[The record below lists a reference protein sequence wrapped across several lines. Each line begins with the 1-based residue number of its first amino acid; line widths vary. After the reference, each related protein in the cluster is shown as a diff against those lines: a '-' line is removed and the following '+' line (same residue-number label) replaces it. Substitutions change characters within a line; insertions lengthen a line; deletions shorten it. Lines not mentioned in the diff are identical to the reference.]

1 MNHLPTSDDQ
11 MAAHVGT
18 RLAEAQQLV
27 GFGKRSDALAVLR
40 GMLPLKATGAFWG
53 AVAQQLFQLSD
64 LAGAEKAA
72 RNFQKGCPGDEKAA
86 LGLSMILADAG
97 KLREALSFAQR
108 ALTLQP
114 DDPVAHYCMGL
125 ILSRENKIKSAL
137 KHFQKAVEIRPDHS
151 DALEYIAYLSKGAP
165 EQGDLRAIDDALASN
180 VHAGRPGEAAL
191 WYARA
196 AWLERGGDFDDAF
209 SAYEEGARLMRA
221 QSSFGITALERYVD
235 RLKLSFSESFFTAS
249 QKHAYP
255 NKSPIFIVG
264 VPRSGTTL
272 VETSIAAHSKVSSA
286 GETTL
291 VSLATMPYGSF
302 EPVDLARINA
312 ELERGGNPW
321 SEMGLVLKKSY
332 ADRVGRNRRVTEK
345 NLGNHFLLGAIA
357 MIASRAPIIYCV
369 RDPAATAW
377 SSFKTRFRTGNE
389 WSYDFDSIVRY
400 QELYGELMKH
410 WQETLP
416 GNPIFEVRYEDLVS
430 RPEEVIPAVLSH
442 AGLKFESRCLSPHE
456 ASLPVMTASMAEVR
470 QPIHTA
476 SISGWRRY
484 ESQLIE
490 RHPVFETAE
499 NCP

>member
-1 MNHLPTSDDQ
+1 MTHSPTSNDQ
-11 MAAHVGT
+11 MAAHVRT
-18 RLAEAQQLV
+18 RLAEAQRLV
-27 GFGKRSDALAVLR
+27 GLGKRSEALAVLR
-40 GMLPLKATGAFWG
+40 GMLPLKAMGTFWG

-64 LAGAEKAA
+64 FAGAEKAA
-72 RNFQKGCPGDEKAA
+72 RNFQKACPGDDKAA

-97 KLREALSFAQR
+97 KLREALSFAQE
-108 ALTLQP
+108 ALKLQP

-125 ILSRENKIKSAL
+125 ILSRDNRIKSAL
-137 KHFQKAVEIRPDHS
+137 KRFRRAVEIRPDYT
-151 DALEYIAYLSKGAP
+151 DALEYIAYFSKDAP
-165 EQGDLRAIDDALASN
+165 EQGDLQTIDDALASN
-180 VHAGRPGEAAL
+180 AHKGQAGEAAL

-196 AWLERGGDFDDAF
+196 AWLERGGNYDDAF

-221 QSSFGITALERYVD
+221 QRNLSITPMEGYVN
-235 RLKLSFSESFFTAS
+235 RLKSSFSESFFTAN
-249 QKHAYP
+249 QKHVYP
-255 NKSPIFIVG
+255 NKSPIFVVG

-272 VETSIAAHSKVSSA
+272 VETAIAAHSKVSSA

-291 VSLATMPYGSF
+291 VNLATLSYGSF
-302 EPVDLARINA
+302 EPVNLAQISA
-312 ELERGGNPW
+312 KLERGENPW
-321 SEMGLVLKKSY
+321 MEMGLALKKSY

-357 MIASRAPIIYCV
+357 IIASKAPIIYCV

-377 SSFKTRFRTGNE
+377 SSFKTRFRSGNE

-400 QELYGELMKH
+400 QELYSELMKH

-430 RPEEVIPAVLSH
+430 RPKEVIPAVLSH
-442 AGLKFESRCLSPHE
+442 AGLKFEHRCLSPHE

-470 QPIHTA
+470 QPIHTE

-484 ESQLIE
+484 EPQLIE
-490 RHPVFETAE
+490 RHPVFKAA
-499 NCP
+499 